1 MDITYTVGTMRNAG
15 LEAKWTK
22 NNGCPF
28 IAVRNPNGTT
38 EHQRKRWYLC
48 DGAMFEDMKKN
59 GVLAGYESHT
69 CLGDF
74 FYI

>member
-1 MDITYTVGTMRNAG
+1 MDYKVKTFRDAG

-22 NNGCPF
+22 NNGTPF
-28 IAVRNPNGTT
+28 IAVRNPASDNK
-38 EHQRKRWYLC
+38 HQRKNWYLC

-59 GVLAGYESHT
+59 GVMAGYESHT